1 MNSNRIRS
9 DHSMTSDIMITK
21 ALGDFFP
28 ALDPNRTL
36 FMNLSYEKLISEA
49 NILNYDYIADSFAV
63 SFTKSLSIM
72 K

>member
-1 MNSNRIRS
+1 
-9 DHSMTSDIMITK
+9 MTTDIMITK

-49 NILNYDYIADSFAV
+49 NILNYDYIADSFAF